1 MINVLRIGDI
11 VARPKALGFVQH
23 LGVVTGSDRIF
34 ENTPDKGEH
43 LSTLQEFAAGQSVTV
58 HPTAVVPA
66 HVKARVRRALTNYQ
80 PFRLFGR
87 NCEDSVYEVVEGKAR
102 SPQLRWWLAIG
113 AVLFLI
119 LLWTRSR

>member
-1 MINVLRIGDI
+1 MTNVLKIGDI

-23 LGVVTGSDRIF
+23 LGVVAGNNRIF

-43 LSTLQEFAAGQSVTV
+43 LSTLPEFAAGQSMTV
-58 HPTAVVPA
+58 HPTGAAPA
-66 HVKARVRRALTNYQ
+66 QVKARVRHALANYR

-102 SPQLRWWLAIG
+102 SPQLGWWL
-113 AVLFLI
+113 LFAAI
-119 LLWTRSR
+119 LLLIWLWRPSR